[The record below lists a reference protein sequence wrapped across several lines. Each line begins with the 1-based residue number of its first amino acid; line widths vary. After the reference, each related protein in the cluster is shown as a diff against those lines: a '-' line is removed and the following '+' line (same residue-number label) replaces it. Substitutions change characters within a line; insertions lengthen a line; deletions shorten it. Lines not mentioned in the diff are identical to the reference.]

1 MRTFVT
7 VLFSF
12 FAVNHCFNSKWYL
25 QRRAEENELNLNET
39 YFPTLKN
46 YHVHGNKVSESEY
59 PWIARVVH
67 SPKNFAPHV
76 CTATC
81 IDENIFI
88 TAARCVYIL
97 KVVYTSVIYQ
107 NQRLS
112 VKAFVLPS
120 EESKQLYDDIGFIV
134 VNREFTGDW
143 NIVETFNVKRPDN
156 VFKWFEDMKFDEF
169 EHKVVG
175 YAVDKEAISKREVQ
189 LTELEVVID
198 IQLCREILSYNHI
211 IVGFNV
217 PCYHSCSYNSYVN
230 EDERCDNYHG
240 VLGGAL
246 FNVKS
251 KKLFGIATWAAY
263 YRYFELPVG
272 FSVPNSD
279 SYFKDHACSLKIRD
293 SQETNAS
300 KGYYQKL
307 CDNKR
312 I

>member
-1 MRTFVT
+1 MRLYY
-7 VLFSF
+7 VLILYS
-12 FAVNHCFNSKWYL
+12 
-25 QRRAEENELNLNET
+25 
-39 YFPTLKN
+39 
-46 YHVHGNKVSESEY
+46 
-59 PWIARVVH
+59 
-67 SPKNFAPHV
+67 
-76 CTATC
+76 
-81 IDENIFI
+81 
-88 TAARCVYIL
+88 L